1 MRNYTQ
7 SYSTVRTNSPT
18 FSRAS
23 CGMGSRVQLLAY
35 AYYRLSREEAQ
46 KSESTSISNQKK
58 IVEAYCHQ
66 YGITILKSFVD
77 DGWSGGNFERP
88 GFQEMM
94 RALESGKANVVITK
108 DLSRLGRDMR
118 ESSYY
123 AEQFFPENQI
133 RYIAIADN
141 FDSETENVMAPFQF
155 AMNEVYLRDGSRKI
169 KDVLKMKRQRGEY
182 CACAPYGYMKHP
194 QTKDV
199 LVPNEDT
206 APVVQRIF
214 ERAAAGDSCI
224 KIATDLSAEGIM
236 PPLKYRALCRDN
248 FTPEGAARASD
259 IWNHTTVKR
268 ILKNRVYLGD
278 TILGKSKK
286 VSVKSKKKVPVP
298 KQDWTITEGTHEP
311 LVDVDTFE
319 KAQTNIG
326 KASRDYR
333 QYDHVRKSIFG
344 GIAVCS
350 KCGYSLCSSGTVHKG
365 EREKYWFLSCNH
377 TKKHLANPCT
387 GVNIRY
393 ADICEIVR
401 NDLNSLIGLTDEE
414 IDVLVQSVIANEN
427 SRMNLADKKAQI
439 EQAKARLKTIDRM
452 ITKMYMDNAEGKIS
466 DDRLARVLPDLE
478 KEASALEAKIAELD
492 VDDPADEIQENYER
506 FFALA
511 KQYTYIETLDRNTLV
526 TFIDRIEVGEKIL
539 PEGYEKM
546 PRKNASYQQS
556 IRIFYK
562 FIGEIVNEPVREM
575 TAAGLKATETA
586 ETPSTGGV

>member
-1 MRNYTQ
+1 MQTNIQ
-7 SYSTVRTNSPT
+7 PYSTARGVMPT
-18 FSRAS
+18 FPTN
-23 CGMGSRVQLLAY
+23 GYYGSEKRIQLFAY

-46 KSESTSISNQKK
+46 KSESTSIINQKK
-58 IVEAYCHQ
+58 IVEAYCKQH
-66 YGITILKSFVD
+66 GITILKFFVD

-94 RALESGKANVVITK
+94 RALETGKANMVITK

-141 FDSETENVMAPFQF
+141 FDSENENVMAPFQF

-182 CACAPYGYMKHP
+182 CACAPYGYMKDP
-194 QTKDV
+194 QSKDS
-199 LVPNEDT
+199 LIPNEDT
-206 APVVQRIF
+206 APIVRRIF
-214 ERAAAGDSCI
+214 ARAAAGDSCI

-236 PPLKYRALCRDN
+236 PPLKYRAMCRDN

-298 KQDWTITEGTHEP
+298 KDKWSVTEATHEP
-311 LVDVDTFE
+311 LVDQATFE
-319 KAQTNIG
+319 KAQINMG

-350 KCGYSLCSSGTVHKG
+350 KCGHSLCSSGTVHKG

-377 TKKHLANPCT
+377 TRKDLADPCT

-393 ADICEIVR
+393 TDICEIVR
-401 NDLNSLIGLTDEE
+401 QDLNSLIALSDDE
-414 IDVLVQSVIANEN
+414 INTLVQSVIEAQCTKLNIV
-427 SRMNLADKKAQI
+427 DKKAQI
-439 EQAKARLKTIDRM
+439 DQAENRLTVIDRM
-452 ITKMYMDNAEGKIS
+452 ITKMYLDNANGTIS
-466 DDRLARVLPDLE
+466 NDRLSRMVADLE
-478 KEASALEAKIAELD
+478 KESRALEAKIAELD
-492 VDDPADEIQENYER
+492 VEDPADVIQENYER

-511 KQYTYIETLDRNTLV
+511 KQHTHIETLDRDTLV
-526 TFIDRIEVGEKIL
+526 TFIDRIEIGEKVL
-539 PEGYEKM
+539 PEGYVKM

-562 FIGEIVNEPVREM
+562 FIGEIVTEPIREFVPGSQNP
-575 TAAGLKATETA
+575 AGTSFSDEFNM
-586 ETPSTGGV
+586 